1 MLFLARFSYITFLF
15 NFSFGTRDW
24 NLDLPLR
31 GKRSTTE
38 PVLLLNDTV
47 LLIATDSSFLIG
59 KFRIK
64 CLVSFFPL
72 FFLLNNPSAF
82 QKWSM
87 VLIPSIYS
95 FPWTVLTT
103 SSFVWQWYHRII
115 ICISSSSLLLLW
127 LEIFLDIQK
136 ICLFSLGPLFSWTIM
151 QWLFGQISLKGSCYP
166 STPNG
171 LRTRSTGITWGLTRC
186 TRSQTSGIRGTVQ
199 HSPHRGVSL
208 QWRSSS
214 LYTRSLPNPLT

>member
-127 LEIFLDIQK
+127 LEIFLDIENN
-136 ICLFSLGPLFSWTIM
+136 LFVFPWPSFLLNYYAMALWPDFSKGKLLSIHS
-151 QWLFGQISLKGSCYP
+151 QWP
-166 STPNG
+166 ENT
-171 LRTRSTGITWGLTRC
+171 
-186 TRSQTSGIRGTVQ
+186 
-199 HSPHRGVSL
+199 
-208 QWRSSS
+208 
-214 LYTRSLPNPLT
+214 